1 MSENDEK
8 KTIHNLVVRLLSES
22 AITYDTALFQL
33 AKAIDKDQLEE
44 NDLIL
49 IGFDF
54 NDHDPG
60 THTKKNRG
68 PSKIAALAARSPG
81 VLGDLMALLTGR
93 SKRDLYLGFC
103 GAVLL
108 SILLY
113 KWAFRLITGTF

>member
-22 AITYDTALFQL
+22 PIGYDAALFQL
-33 AKAIDKDQLEE
+33 AKSIDKDQLEE

-54 NDHDPG
+54 DDYDPG
-60 THTKKNRG
+60 THRKKERG
-68 PSKIAALAARSPG
+68 QSKLGALAARSPG
-81 VLGDLMALLTGR
+81 VLGDLFAFM
-93 SKRDLYLGFC
+93 KNYKWYQIYMGFA

-108 SILLY
+108 GSLLL
-113 KWAFRLITGTF
+113 KWIIRAITGSF